1 MRNIFFKLGF
11 WGRGF
16 VLLCLTVFLLL
27 AAIVIGE
34 LTAFFIFGR
43 DAVAHSDV
51 EVMQWLQSIMAIGLF
66 LLPPVLMVKLCCEG
80 LLWSNLMTSRP
91 PKVLPLLVCVGAILV
106 SAPMVSWLEDVNLR
120 MTLPESMQSIES
132 WMRAREDAAAEL
144 VGRFTNSP
152 DPARYAI
159 NIIVLALLPALCE
172 EMYFRVGVQ
181 TRLLSDK
188 SSIRGYWAVV
198 LAAVLFSALHLQF
211 YGFLPRLVLGAL
223 LGVMLLFTGNVWYSV
238 LAHFVNN
245 MIAVTIAYIEAR
257 GVELAQ
263 PQWMETWWMALLSCV
278 TTVGMMLLL
287 SRLEKKE
294 KKF

>member
-34 LTAFFIFGR
+34 LTAVFIYGR

-51 EVMQWLQSIMAIGLF
+51 EVMLWLQSIMAIGLF
-66 LLPPVLMVKLCCEG
+66 LLPPVLMIKLCCEG
-80 LLWSNLMTSRP
+80 SLWSNMMAARP
-91 PKVLPLLVCVGAILV
+91 PKMLPLLVCVGAIIV
-106 SAPMVSWLEDVNLR
+106 SAPLVSWLEDINLR
-120 MTLPESMQSIES
+120 MTLPECMQPVEN

-144 VGRFTNSP
+144 VGRFTNTP
-152 DPARYAI
+152 DTMRYVV
-159 NIIVLALLPALCE
+159 NILVLALLPALCE

-181 TRLLSDK
+181 TRLFGDK
-188 SSIRGYWAVV
+188 SGIRGYWAVI
-198 LAAVLFSALHLQF
+198 LTAALFSALHLQF
-211 YGFLPRLVLGAL
+211 YGFLPRMVLGAL
-223 LGVMLLFTGNVWYSV
+223 LGAMLLITGNVWYSV

-245 MIAVTIAYIEAR
+245 MIAVTIAYIDAR
-257 GVELAQ
+257 GVELSQ
-263 PQWMETWWMALLSCV
+263 PQWMESWWMALLSGTV
-278 TTVGMMLLL
+278 TVGMMLLL
-287 SRLEKKE
+287 SNIEKKE